1 MSGPGL
7 PKHRAVL
14 AAVNTA
20 TRRYRGGLR
29 PVLTAAARVAH
40 PKLGRGGKTPPSRT
54 EKHHS
59 RSGPI
64 ILLNL
69 THTTRPAS
77 PRQPDF
83 RTTIDGRAETC

>member
-29 PVLTAAARVAH
+29 PVLTAAARGAH
-40 PKLGRGGKTPPSRT
+40 PKLGRGGKTPPKPNRKTSQQKWPDHFAELDAHNCEVSSWRVALQVSGRPSR
-54 EKHHS
+54 
-59 RSGPI
+59 P
-64 ILLNL
+64 
-69 THTTRPAS
+69 
-77 PRQPDF
+77 
-83 RTTIDGRAETC
+83 

>member
-7 PKHRAVL
+7 PDHRAVL

-20 TRRYRGGLR
+20 ARRWRGGLR
-29 PVLTAAARVAH
+29 PVLTAAARAAH
-40 PKLGRGGKTPPSRT
+40 PQSGRDGKTPPCRT

-59 RSGPI
+59 GSGSL

-69 THTTRPAS
+69 THTTGNHPTLHLRMS
-77 PRQPDF
+77 
-83 RTTIDGRAETC
+83 RTKFA